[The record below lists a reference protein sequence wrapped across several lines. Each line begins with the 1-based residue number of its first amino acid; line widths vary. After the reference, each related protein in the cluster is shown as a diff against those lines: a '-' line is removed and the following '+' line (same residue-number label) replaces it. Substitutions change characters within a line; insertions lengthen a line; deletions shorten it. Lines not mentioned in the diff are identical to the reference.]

1 MKKQSLVKASIVLGI
16 AGMFARFLGVFFR
29 VPLIYLIGDEGMGY
43 YQMSYPLYMF
53 FVAVAS
59 GVPVAMSKLISE
71 KNAVGDTQGSFE
83 VVKESTFLM
92 MFFGAGTSLCLL
104 LFAEPIINV
113 LNWDHKAL
121 YSLIGISFAPFI
133 ISIMTI
139 YRGFFQG
146 FQNMTPSGISQ
157 ILEQIGRVVVG
168 VGLAVILLPMGKE
181 FAAGGA
187 ALGATAGGIMGVG
200 YLLVKYKK
208 VKSQLGIKK
217 VKTNTE
223 LINKILRIAIP
234 ISIGATVGTIMS
246 LIDSVLVPREL
257 LEAGF
262 DKSQAAILYGQ
273 LTGKAAVLVNIPL
286 TLSMAL
292 CTSLIPIIAENH
304 VLKNKLEVNKK
315 IDLSMKLSS
324 VIGFPCAIG
333 LFLLA
338 GPILGIIFRNNA
350 DGYEIL
356 RYLSISIPFVI
367 VTQTTT
373 SILQGTGHYV
383 KPIINLL
390 LGCIVKIILTVL
402 LVKIPG
408 INIYGAVISSISAYV
423 VAAVLNIISMRSILK
438 CRIYLVGSFIKPFVA
453 SLIMGVSVGATYLV
467 TLSFIGNSGLCC
479 LIAMFVGIIIYGLV
493 IMLLKVF
500 EIEEIKSRIVRN

>member
-16 AGMFARFLGVFFR
+16 AGMFARFLGIFFR

-59 GVPVAMSKLISE
+59 GIPVAMSKLISE
-71 KNAVGDTQGSFE
+71 KNAVGDIKGSFE
-83 VVKESTFLM
+83 VVKESTILM
-92 MFFGAGTSLCLL
+92 AFFGFGTSLV
-104 LFAEPIINV
+104 LFIFSKQIISI
-113 LNWDHKAL
+113 LDWDYKAL

-146 FQNMTPSGISQ
+146 FQNMTPSGVSQ

-168 VGLAVILLPMGKE
+168 VGLAIILLPLGIE
-181 FAAGGA
+181 YAAGGA
-187 ALGATAGGIMGVG
+187 ALGATAGGIIGVI
-200 YLLVKYKK
+200 YLYFKYRK
-208 VKSQLGIKK
+208 VKKQYGIKK
-217 VKTNTE
+217 INTNTDI
-223 LINKILRIAIP
+223 LNKILKIAIP

-246 LIDSVLVPREL
+246 LIDSVLVPSEL
-257 LEAGF
+257 LHSGF
-262 DKSQAAILYGQ
+262 DKYQATVLYGQ

-292 CTSLIPIIAENH
+292 CTSLIPIIAENYI
-304 VLKNKLEVNKK
+304 LNNKKEVNNK

-324 VIGFPCAIG
+324 VIAFPCTIG

-338 GPILGIIFRNNA
+338 GPILGIIFPNNA
-350 DGYEIL
+350 EGYEIL
-356 RYLSISIPFVI
+356 RYLSLSIPLVI

-373 SILQGTGHYV
+373 SILQGTGHYIR
-383 KPIINLL
+383 PIINLF
-390 LGCIVKIILTVL
+390 LGCVVKVILTSV

-408 INIYGAVISSISAYV
+408 INIYGAVIASIGAYV
-423 VAAVLNIISMRSILK
+423 VAACLNILYMRSILK
-438 CRIYLVGSFIKPFVA
+438 CRIYLVNSFIKPFIA
-453 SLIMGVSVGATYLV
+453 SLVMGVFVIGIYLFS
-467 TLSFIGNSGLCC
+467 LSIVSSTALSC
-479 LIAMFVGIIIYGLV
+479 LIAIFVGIIVYGIV

-500 EIEEIKSRIVRN
+500 EIDEIKSRIRRN